1 MGEMVERV
9 AEAIWEARVAD
20 SSPIS
25 GCPSPTAWASL
36 PSIIKDVL
44 TSQARAAI
52 AAMREPTEA
61 MVQIGYAASNAH
73 DHMPDDIR
81 SAWSAMIDAALA
93 DGPVTEPTSQ
103 HSQGSSEHDHS

>member
-1 MGEMVERV
+1 MGEMVDRV
-9 AEAIWEARVAD
+9 AKALLNHTNSSPGVMTQYDMMSENEAREL
-20 SSPIS
+20 
-25 GCPSPTAWASL
+25 AS
-36 PSIIKDVL
+36 V
-44 TSQARAAI
+44 AI